1 MVFCTNVPYSVKEI
15 KYSLHIAS
23 YLYELFD
30 FIIIHKF
37 CIDALAATSRLV
49 FQHGNTVLIRIALVP
64 EQSNLH
70 LQLATHAALVF
81 PVSCANGVS
90 PASGFGSQAGKLP
103 KPQPR

>member
-37 CIDALAATSRLV
+37 CIDALAATSGLV
-49 FQHGNTVLIRIALVP
+49 FQHGNTVLIRIVLVP

-70 LQLATHAALVF
+70 LQLATHL
-81 PVSCANGVS
+81 
-90 PASGFGSQAGKLP
+90 AGLP
-103 KPQPR
+103 RQLCQRG

>member
-30 FIIIHKF
+30 FIIIHRF
-37 CIDALAATSRLV
+37 CTDALAATSGLV
-49 FQHGNTVLIRIALVP
+49 FQHGNTVLIRIVLVP

-70 LQLATHAALVF
+70 LQLATHL
-81 PVSCANGVS
+81 
-90 PASGFGSQAGKLP
+90 AGLP
-103 KPQPR
+103 RQLRQRG